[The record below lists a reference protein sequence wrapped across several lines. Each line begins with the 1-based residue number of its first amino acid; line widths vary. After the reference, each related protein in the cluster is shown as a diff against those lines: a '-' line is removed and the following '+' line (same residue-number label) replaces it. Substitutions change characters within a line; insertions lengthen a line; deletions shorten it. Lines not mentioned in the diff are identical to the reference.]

1 MTEEVSRR
9 ESHGFTITSGLSPSP
24 KSAPYKGKWQR
35 LSQTMGDRES
45 VDLPANQA
53 ESFIICL
60 RRMGFNPRHE
70 IIERN
75 SYDKPIMKRVW
86 KNWTPAP

>member
-1 MTEEVSRR
+1 MTEEVSKR
-9 ESHGFTITSGLSPSP
+9 ESHGYTITSGLTPSP
-24 KSAPYKGKWQR
+24 QSAPYKGKWQR
-35 LSQTMGDRES
+35 LSETMNDRDS

-60 RRMGFNPRHE
+60 RRMGFSPRHE

-75 SYDKPIMKRVW
+75 VHDRPSRKRVW
-86 KNWTPAP
+86 KNWTTAQ

>member
-60 RRMGFNPRHE
+60 RIDDWHLLGMSK
-70 IIERN
+70 ER
-75 SYDKPIMKRVW
+75 RLR
-86 KNWTPAP
+86 